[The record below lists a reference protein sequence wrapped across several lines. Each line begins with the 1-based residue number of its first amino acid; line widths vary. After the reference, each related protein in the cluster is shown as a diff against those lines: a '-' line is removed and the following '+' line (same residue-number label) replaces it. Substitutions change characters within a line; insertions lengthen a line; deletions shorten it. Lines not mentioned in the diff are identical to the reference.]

1 VSDRTHNKKHKFAP
15 SPPGSSRQQAGGL
28 GGATPGSARSLGSMP
43 LYMTLHSVLSTPG
56 TKAVD
61 DAQQQIDKTL
71 SQVEEARLH
80 QPGPLRS
87 ARARTPP
94 CTSRPD
100 CLERWF
106 VQVWHALGE
115 IAESLDAKVR
125 SARSITD
132 VEARTHARTKTGTQV
147 DPQVGPRAD
156 RHARTRA
163 GACTHTPCPVPTACL
178 QGLPPTWRYRAW

>member
-1 VSDRTHNKKHKFAP
+1 
-15 SPPGSSRQQAGGL
+15 
-28 GGATPGSARSLGSMP
+28 
-43 LYMTLHSVLSTPG
+43 MTLHSVLSTPG

-132 VEARTHARTKTGTQV
+132 VEARTHACTHE
-147 DPQVGPRAD
+147 D
-156 RHARTRA
+156 RHAGRPA
-163 GACTHTPCPVPTACL
+163 GRPASRQARTHTRRSVHSHTTPEPVPTACRR
-178 QGLPPTWRYRAW
+178 GLPPTWRYRPGLVGCC